1 MNDITKL
8 KYWTYKILPL
18 VYDDSL
24 SYYEVLAKLTDK
36 VNEVIDK
43 YDHGDDSIQILLEF
57 KKNIEDMINTG
68 NLPKSF
74 TDALVKWADT
84 HLDSIISKAIKH
96 VYFGLNDAGYFVAY
110 IPDSY
115 ADIVFN
121 TTGYDYTDPMQT
133 EYGHLV
139 LSMEI

>member
-1 MNDITKL
+1 MGDITKL

-36 VNEVIDK
+36 VNEVIDT
-43 YDHGDDSIQILLEF
+43 YGISGDTIQILLEF

-68 NLPKSF
+68 NLPNSF
-74 TDALVKWADT
+74 TDALVKWTNT
-84 HLDSIISKAIKH
+84 HLDSIISQAIKH

-110 IPDSY
+110 IPNSY
-115 ADIVFN
+115 DDIVFN
-121 TTGYDYTDPMQT
+121 TTGYDYVDKLQT

-139 LSMEI
+139 LSMEV